1 MQFTKSISEEK
12 WNSLSHG
19 LGCLA
24 AVIALP
30 ILIVDSAVN
39 GGGYFVVSS
48 SIFGASMIITLGAS
62 ALYHAS
68 IIPSRRRILRII
80 DHASIY
86 LLIAGSYTPMC
97 LTTLRG
103 PWGWSLLGVVWGIAC
118 AGVLLKIRFTG
129 RYEILSTI
137 LYLVMGWICL
147 VAVVPMFER
156 LQGITLIFLLLAG
169 VFFTSGVVFYL
180 LDNRRGFHFI
190 WHLFVM
196 AGCVGLYGA
205 VFSEIP

>member
-1 MQFTKSISEEK
+1 MQFTGRSSEEK

-68 IIPSRRRILRII
+68 TLPSRRRILRII

-103 PWGWSLLGVVWGIAC
+103 PWGWSLLGVVWGIAIV
-118 AGVLLKIRFTG
+118 GVLLKLRFTG

-156 LQGITLIFLLLAG
+156 LQGVTLIYLLLAG

-180 LDNRRGFHFI
+180 LDSKKGFHFV